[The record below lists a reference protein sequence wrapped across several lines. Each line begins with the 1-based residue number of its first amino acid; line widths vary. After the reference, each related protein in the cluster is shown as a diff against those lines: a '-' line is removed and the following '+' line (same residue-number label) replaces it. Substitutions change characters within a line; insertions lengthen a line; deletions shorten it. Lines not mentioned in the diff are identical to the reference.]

1 MTSQPKEKS
10 TDDGLASQA
19 TSVVVNLV
27 TSVRGKTTGP
37 LLFVARL
44 VVYSIAILIAAAA
57 AGVLFVI
64 AAVKIVNQLLP
75 GDVWAAYLL
84 LGSVFALVGT
94 FFWSKRVN

>member
-57 AGVLFVI
+57 AVVLFVI

-84 LGSVFALVGT
+84 LGAVFALVGT
-94 FFWSKRVN
+94 FFWSKRVA

>member
-10 TDDGLASQA
+10 ADDGLASQA

-57 AGVLFVI
+57 AVVLFVI
-64 AAVKIVNQLLP
+64 AAVKIVSQLLP

-84 LGSVFALVGT
+84 LGAVFALVGT
-94 FFWSKRVN
+94 FFWSKRVA

>member
-19 TSVVVNLV
+19 TSVVVILV

-57 AGVLFVI
+57 AVVLFVI

-84 LGSVFALVGT
+84 LGAVFALVGT
-94 FFWSKRVN
+94 FFWSKRVA

>member
-10 TDDGLASQA
+10 TDDGLAAQA

-27 TSVRGKTTGP
+27 KSVRGKTTGP

-44 VVYSIAILIAAAA
+44 VVYSITILIAASAA
-57 AGVLFVI
+57 IVLFVI

-84 LGSVFALVGT
+84 LGAVFALVGT
-94 FFWSKRVN
+94 FFWSKRVA

>member
-27 TSVRGKTTGP
+27 KSVRGKTTGP

-44 VVYSIAILIAAAA
+44 VVYSITILLAASAAI
-57 AGVLFVI
+57 VLFDI

-84 LGSVFALVGT
+84 LGAVFALVGT

>member
-1 MTSQPKEKS
+1 VTSQPKEKS

-27 TSVRGKTTGP
+27 KSVRGKTTGP

-44 VVYSIAILIAAAA
+44 IVYSIAILIAASAA
-57 AGVLFVI
+57 IVLFVI

-94 FFWSKRVN
+94 FFWSKRVV

>member
-27 TSVRGKTTGP
+27 KSVRGKTTGP

-44 VVYSIAILIAAAA
+44 VVYSITILTYLFKVIMPLFETFIDDLAVAIT
-57 AGVLFVI
+57 
-64 AAVKIVNQLLP
+64 LLAMCF
-75 GDVWAAYLL
+75 D
-84 LGSVFALVGT
+84 
-94 FFWSKRVN
+94 

>member
-1 MTSQPKEKS
+1 VTSQPKEKS

-57 AGVLFVI
+57 AVILFVI

-84 LGSVFALVGT
+84 LGAVFALVGT
-94 FFWSKRVN
+94 FFWSKRVA

>member
-57 AGVLFVI
+57 AVVLFVI
-64 AAVKIVNQLLP
+64 AAVKIVHQLLP

-84 LGSVFALVGT
+84 LGAVFALVGT
-94 FFWSKRVN
+94 FFWSKRVA

>member
-27 TSVRGKTTGP
+27 KSVRGKTTGP

-44 VVYSIAILIAAAA
+44 IVYSIAILIAASAA
-57 AGVLFVI
+57 IVLFVI
-64 AAVKIVNQLLP
+64 AAVKIVIQLLP

-94 FFWSKRVN
+94 FFWSKRVV

>member
-57 AGVLFVI
+57 AVVLFVI

-75 GDVWAAYLL
+75 GDVWVAYLL
-84 LGSVFALVGT
+84 LGAVFALVGT
-94 FFWSKRVN
+94 FFWSKRVA

>member
-19 TSVVVNLV
+19 TSVVVSLV
-27 TSVRGKTTGP
+27 TSIRGKTTGP

-57 AGVLFVI
+57 AVVLFVI

-84 LGSVFALVGT
+84 LGAVFALVGT

>member
-57 AGVLFVI
+57 AAVLFVI

-94 FFWSKRVN
+94 FFWSKRVV

>member
-57 AGVLFVI
+57 AVVLFVI
-64 AAVKIVNQLLP
+64 ADVKIVNQLLP

-84 LGSVFALVGT
+84 LGAVFALVGT
-94 FFWSKRVN
+94 FFWSKRVA

>member
-1 MTSQPKEKS
+1 VTSQPKEKS

-27 TSVRGKTTGP
+27 KSVRGKTTGP

-44 VVYSIAILIAAAA
+44 VVYSITILIAASAA
-57 AGVLFVI
+57 IVLFVI

-84 LGSVFALVGT
+84 LGAVFALVGT

>member
-44 VVYSIAILIAAAA
+44 VVYSIAILLAAAA
-57 AGVLFVI
+57 AVVLFVI

-84 LGSVFALVGT
+84 LGAVFALVGT
-94 FFWSKRVN
+94 FFWSKRVA

>member
-27 TSVRGKTTGP
+27 KSVRGKTTGP

-44 VVYSIAILIAAAA
+44 VVYSIAILIAASAA
-57 AGVLFVI
+57 IILFVI

-84 LGSVFALVGT
+84 LGAVFALVGT

>member
-57 AGVLFVI
+57 AVVLFVI

-84 LGSVFALVGT
+84 LGAVFALVGT
-94 FFWSKRVN
+94 FSWSKRVA

>member
-57 AGVLFVI
+57 AAVLFVI

-84 LGSVFALVGT
+84 LGAVFALVGT
-94 FFWSKRVN
+94 FFWSKRVA

>member
-27 TSVRGKTTGP
+27 KSVRGKRTGP

-44 VVYSIAILIAAAA
+44 IVYSIAILIAASAA
-57 AGVLFVI
+57 IVLFVI

-94 FFWSKRVN
+94 FFWSKRVV

>member
-44 VVYSIAILIAAAA
+44 VVYSIAILIAASAA
-57 AGVLFVI
+57 IVLFVI

-84 LGSVFALVGT
+84 LGAVFALVGT
-94 FFWSKRVN
+94 FFWSKRVA

>member
-27 TSVRGKTTGP
+27 KSVRGKTGP

-44 VVYSIAILIAAAA
+44 VVYSITILIAASAA
-57 AGVLFVI
+57 IVLFVI

-84 LGSVFALVGT
+84 LGAVFALVGT

>member
-37 LLFVARL
+37 LRFVARL

-57 AGVLFVI
+57 AVVLFVI

-84 LGSVFALVGT
+84 LGAVFALVGT

>member
-57 AGVLFVI
+57 AVILFVI

-84 LGSVFALVGT
+84 LGAVFALVGT
-94 FFWSKRVN
+94 FFWSKRVA

>member
-44 VVYSIAILIAAAA
+44 VVYSIAILIAASAA
-57 AGVLFVI
+57 IILFVI

-84 LGSVFALVGT
+84 LGAVFALVGT
-94 FFWSKRVN
+94 FFWSKRVA

>member
-57 AGVLFVI
+57 AVVLFVI

-84 LGSVFALVGT
+84 LGAVFALVGT
-94 FFWSKRVN
+94 FFWSKRVV

>member
-27 TSVRGKTTGP
+27 KSVRGKTTGP

-44 VVYSIAILIAAAA
+44 IVYSIAILIAASAA
-57 AGVLFVI
+57 IVLFVI

-84 LGSVFALVGT
+84 LGAVFALVGT

>member
-57 AGVLFVI
+57 AAVLFVI

-94 FFWSKRVN
+94 FFWSKRVA

>member
-57 AGVLFVI
+57 AVVLFVI

-84 LGSVFALVGT
+84 LGAVFALVGT

>member
-57 AGVLFVI
+57 AVVLFVI

-84 LGSVFALVGT
+84 LGAVFALVGT
-94 FFWSKRVN
+94 FFWTKRVA

>member
-44 VVYSIAILIAAAA
+44 VVYSIAILIAASAA
-57 AGVLFVI
+57 IVLFVI
-64 AAVKIVNQLLP
+64 AAVIIVNQLLP

-84 LGSVFALVGT
+84 LGAVFALVGT
-94 FFWSKRVN
+94 FFWSKRVA

>member
-19 TSVVVNLV
+19 TSVVVNIV
-27 TSVRGKTTGP
+27 KSVRGKTTGP

-44 VVYSIAILIAAAA
+44 VVYSITILIAASAA
-57 AGVLFVI
+57 IVLFVI

-84 LGSVFALVGT
+84 LGAVFALVGT

>member
-44 VVYSIAILIAAAA
+44 VVYSLAILIAAAA
-57 AGVLFVI
+57 AVVLFVI

-84 LGSVFALVGT
+84 LGAVFALVGT
-94 FFWSKRVN
+94 FFWSKRVA

>member
-27 TSVRGKTTGP
+27 KSVRGKTTGP

-44 VVYSIAILIAAAA
+44 VVYSITILIAASAA
-57 AGVLFVI
+57 IVLFVI

-84 LGSVFALVGT
+84 LGAVFALIGT

>member
-27 TSVRGKTTGP
+27 KSVRGKTTGP

-44 VVYSIAILIAAAA
+44 IVYSIAILIAASAA
-57 AGVLFVI
+57 IVLFVI

-84 LGSVFALVGT
+84 LGAVFALVGT
-94 FFWSKRVN
+94 FFWSKRVY

>member
-44 VVYSIAILIAAAA
+44 VVYSIAILSASSAAI
-57 AGVLFVI
+57 VLFVI
-64 AAVKIVNQLLP
+64 AAVKIVTQLLP

-84 LGSVFALVGT
+84 LGAVFALVGT
-94 FFWSKRVN
+94 FFWSKRFA

>member
-27 TSVRGKTTGP
+27 KSVRGKTTGP

-57 AGVLFVI
+57 AVVLFVI

-84 LGSVFALVGT
+84 LGAVFALVGT
-94 FFWSKRVN
+94 FFWSKRVA

>member
-19 TSVVVNLV
+19 ASVVVNLV
-27 TSVRGKTTGP
+27 KSVRGKTTGP

-44 VVYSIAILIAAAA
+44 VVYSITILIAASAA
-57 AGVLFVI
+57 IVLFVI

-84 LGSVFALVGT
+84 LGAVFALVGT

>member
-27 TSVRGKTTGP
+27 KSVRGKTTGP

-44 VVYSIAILIAAAA
+44 IVYSIAILIAASAA
-57 AGVLFVI
+57 IVLFVI

-94 FFWSKRVN
+94 FFWSKRVV

>member
-44 VVYSIAILIAAAA
+44 VVYSIAILIAAEAA
-57 AGVLFVI
+57 VVLLVL

-84 LGSVFALVGT
+84 LGAVFALVGT
-94 FFWSKRVN
+94 FFWSKRVA